1 MGECL
6 CSAAHACNGHKSCAV
21 AQSARAWQ
29 DFYADKAGS
38 AGDTQLRVLIQEGGS
53 DLVLVEEHIG
63 DAGGYGKLS
72 PCLSA
77 YLGSAGMR

>member
-1 MGECL
+1 MQRTQELRSRSEC
-6 CSAAHACNGHKSCAV
+6 ACL
-21 AQSARAWQ
+21 WQ